1 MDVSTKIHVYVRYGH
16 IKKFPEPG
24 DKTYTIYDTGIHNMY
39 IYDFFKENSLV
50 NSVGEDMNL
59 GQGKVAP
66 VISKKAGPK
75 LQEECN
81 RLAPIKNGEVKATD
95 AYKMK
100 PCKKILHCCLP
111 KFTSSREIQVTY
123 YHVNS
128 RDVAIQCFYAHDFN
142 SNSAL
147 DSVHIFLFKLS
158 SCSKLDVNQIQNTI
172 QTLMFHPK

>member
-1 MDVSTKIHVYVRYGH
+1 MI
-16 IKKFPEPG
+16 
-24 DKTYTIYDTGIHNMY
+24 
-39 IYDFFKENSLV
+39 FFKENSLV

-158 SCSKLDVNQIQNTI
+158 SCSKLDVNPIQNTI
-172 QTLMFHPK
+172 QTLMFHKFTIRIGLSNLILFEKRSIHSKLYFVRTTALFSLCLHCSTT